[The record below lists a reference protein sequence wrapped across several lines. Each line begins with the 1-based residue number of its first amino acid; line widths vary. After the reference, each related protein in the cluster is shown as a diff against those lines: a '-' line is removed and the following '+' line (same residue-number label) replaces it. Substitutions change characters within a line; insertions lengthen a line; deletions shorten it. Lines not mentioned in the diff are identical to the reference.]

1 MNTPP
6 VTRLSAV
13 VAFVLAAPILA
24 GCGDPLQAGGDPGTG
39 PQVVASFY
47 PLQYVAERVTGEH
60 AQVTNLTSPGVEPHD
75 LELTV
80 AQTAQLSEADVVL
93 YQTGLQP
100 AVDDAVAQNGPE
112 RVVEVTD
119 NISLKAPGETSEEH
133 ADEHGGEG
141 AAHADHG
148 DEDPHFWLDPTL
160 LSEVAAGFTEEMADL
175 DPEHAADY
183 RANLESLQQDL
194 AALDE
199 EYDQGLTSCAVDTV
213 VVSHD
218 AFAYLDKYGLEFE
231 PIAGL
236 SPDAEPSPAHIAELQ
251 DLIREQGITTVFSE
265 TLASPAM
272 AETIAGDLGLE
283 TAVLDPIEGLTDQT
297 ASDDYLSLMRTNL
310 TALQKA
316 NQCR

>member
-1 MNTPP
+1 MSKPL

-93 YQTGLQP
+93 YQKELQP

-119 NISLKAPGETSEEH
+119 HVSLKAPGETAEEH
-133 ADEHGGEG
+133 GEEGDDEHGD
-141 AAHADHG
+141 HADHADG
-148 DEDPHFWLDPTL
+148 DPHFWLDPTL
-160 LSEVAAGFTEEMADL
+160 LSAAAAAFADEMADL

-183 RANLESLQQDL
+183 RSNLESLQDDL
-194 AALDE
+194 TALDD
-199 EYDQGLTSCAVDTV
+199 EYDQGLTDCAVDTV

-251 DLIREQGITTVFSE
+251 DLIRDRGITTVFSE

-297 ASDDYLSLMRTNL
+297 ADRDYISLMRSNL
-310 TALQKA
+310 AALQEA